1 MGSVNWYLVLSL
13 ESQTEQIDLG
23 ILLLTTHLT
32 ENCLEISTMYLA
44 LVSHVLCDDVDCDH
58 YHL

>member
-23 ILLLTTHLT
+23 ILLFFFYSFFFNL
-32 ENCLEISTMYLA
+32 
-44 LVSHVLCDDVDCDH
+44 
-58 YHL
+58 

>member
-1 MGSVNWYLVLSL
+1 MGSMNWYLVLSL
-13 ESQTEQIDLG
+13 ESRTEQTDLG

-32 ENCLEISTMYLA
+32 GNYLEINTMYLV
-44 LVSHVLCDDVDCDH
+44 LVSHVLWDDVDGDH

>member
-1 MGSVNWYLVLSL
+1 MGSMNWYLVLSL
-13 ESQTEQIDLG
+13 ESQTEQTDLG

-32 ENCLEISTMYLA
+32 GNYLEINTMYLV
-44 LVSHVLCDDVDCDH
+44 LVSHVLWDDVDGDH

>member
-1 MGSVNWYLVLSL
+1 MGSMNWYLVLSL

-32 ENCLEISTMYLA
+32 GNYLEINTMYLA
-44 LVSHVLCDDVDCDH
+44 SVSHVLCDDVDGDH

>member
-1 MGSVNWYLVLSL
+1 MGSMNWYLVLSL
-13 ESQTEQIDLG
+13 ESRTEQTDLG

-32 ENCLEISTMYLA
+32 GNYLEINTMYLV
-44 LVSHVLCDDVDCDH
+44 LVSHVLCDDVDGDH

>member
-32 ENCLEISTMYLA
+32 ENCLEINNMYLA
-44 LVSHVLCDDVDCDH
+44 LVSHVLCDDVDGDH

>member
-1 MGSVNWYLVLSL
+1 MGSMNWYLVLSL
-13 ESQTEQIDLG
+13 ESQTEQTDLG

-32 ENCLEISTMYLA
+32 GNYLEINTMYLV
-44 LVSHVLCDDVDCDH
+44 LVSHVLCDDVDGDH